1 MNPAVLYFAS
11 GESLYAGAAVLL
23 LAMAMSPYCK
33 RGSLLQLRNCAAWLA
48 LALMVM
54 ASPPFAW
61 VIDAIFFST
70 FVMWF
75 IAANRA
81 APGQALVRLRLAA
94 TAVLLVLLLV
104 FPTMEFF
111 RRTMPA
117 IVGAPDNHLVVIG
130 DSISSGIDAR
140 VPPWPV
146 LMERA
151 TGVPVKNLARP
162 GAQAIE
168 GSALAE
174 QVAPEDRVVVIEIG
188 GNDLLGGVPSEEFG
202 RGLEALLEKVARPG
216 RTVVMFELPLL
227 PNRVAYG
234 QVQRRLAAR
243 YGVWLI
249 PKRCFTDVI
258 AGADATS
265 DGLHLSELGSHRMS
279 ALVARIL
286 SPVLESRNK
295 RILP

>member
-1 MNPAVLYFAS
+1 
-11 GESLYAGAAVLL
+11 
-23 LAMAMSPYCK
+23 
-33 RGSLLQLRNCAAWLA
+33 
-48 LALMVM
+48 
-54 ASPPFAW
+54 
-61 VIDAIFFST
+61 
-70 FVMWF
+70 
-75 IAANRA
+75 
-81 APGQALVRLRLAA
+81 
-94 TAVLLVLLLV
+94 VLLLV

-151 TGVPVKNLARP
+151 TGVPVKNLAHA